1 MADKSKDKKRARG
14 SSSNNAEEEDKVLE
28 KLSSIK
34 ARIENGF
41 TKMENEMSALK
52 QELKQEI
59 LAVKSE
65 LNELRKSTDSAWVE
79 IDALKKENESL
90 KKQMGSTLSENAKLN
105 KVSAVKDRVIRQE
118 DYSRRENLRFYNV
131 SENQDESIEQCIT
144 KVKEVITALGLNP
157 NDISFHAIH
166 RVGKQGN
173 DLPSSNATQSDAT
186 GNGQSRR
193 PCPRPILARFV
204 SRADADAVW
213 GRTKELLKSP
223 SLSSIF
229 IDKDLS
235 AESAIIR
242 GKLRAVQRN

>member
-1 MADKSKDKKRARG
+1 MPDKSKDKKRARG
-14 SSSNNAEEEDKVLE
+14 SSSNDAEEEDKVLE
-28 KLSSIK
+28 KLSSIQ

-65 LNELRKSTDSAWVE
+65 LNELRKSTDSAWLE
-79 IDALKKENESL
+79 IDALKKENDSL

-105 KVSAVKDRVIRQE
+105 KEVSAVKDRVIRQE

-193 PCPRPILARFV
+193 PRPRPILARFV
-204 SRADADAVW
+204 SRADADAIW
-213 GRTKELLKSP
+213 GRRKELLKSP

-242 GKLRAVQRN
+242 G

>member
-1 MADKSKDKKRARG
+1 M
-14 SSSNNAEEEDKVLE
+14 
-28 KLSSIK
+28 
-34 ARIENGF
+34 
-41 TKMENEMSALK
+41 
-52 QELKQEI
+52 
-59 LAVKSE
+59 
-65 LNELRKSTDSAWVE
+65 
-79 IDALKKENESL
+79 
-90 KKQMGSTLSENAKLN
+90 
-105 KVSAVKDRVIRQE
+105 
-118 DYSRRENLRFYNV
+118 

-193 PCPRPILARFV
+193 PRPRPILARFV

-213 GRTKELLKSP
+213 GRRKELLKSP

-242 GKLRAVQRN
+242 GKLRAAQRKAKELNIPRVFIKGNKLHVNSTTYAVDNIPEYLLPSGNNNKH